1 MDPNELAER
10 LGALPTL
17 SEVPAAELDWL
28 ARNGEY
34 VRVGVGETIAV
45 KGVRIELLW
54 IILSGHMSVYR
65 QTPAGRR
72 RVMSWGPGE
81 VTGRLPY
88 SRMTVAS
95 ADIPMEEPVEGL
107 VVHEGRFPEMV
118 IRCPTFV
125 QHTVGLMVD
134 RARRFK
140 ATELQAEK
148 LVSLGRLSAGLA
160 HELNNPASAT
170 VRGAARLRD
179 GLADA
184 ERAARELFGAG
195 VDEDTLALL
204 EEARTACL
212 EGAGSG
218 ILSALEQAD
227 REAEIEEWLDE
238 HDCDP
243 GHAGPLSE
251 TSVTLDTLDGLAGAL
266 PGTTLDAA
274 LRWIAASCTTHS
286 VAADI
291 EGAARRIHD
300 LVAAVK
306 RFTYMDNLTAAD
318 TVEVGQGLKD
328 TVTVLAAKARG
339 KGASVKVDVADDLP
353 LVRASGSELNQVWMN
368 LIDNALDAI
377 PESGGVEVTARL
389 EAGQVVVRVVD
400 DGPGIPED
408 AADHIFDPFF
418 STKGP
423 GQGTGLGLD
432 IARRIV
438 VQNRGGIDFESRPGR
453 TEFRVT
459 LTGVEEAQG

>member
-1 MDPNELAER
+1 MDPSDLATR
-10 LGALPTL
+10 LAALPTL
-17 SEVPAAELDWL
+17 SEVPADELDWL
-28 ARNGEY
+28 ARHGEY
-34 VRVGVGETIAV
+34 VRVGVGVTIAV

-72 RVMSWGPGE
+72 RVMSWGPGD

-95 ADIPMEEPVEGL
+95 VDIPMEEPVEGL
-107 VVHEGRFPEMV
+107 VIHEERFPEMV
-118 IRCPTFV
+118 TRCPVFTR
-125 QHTVGLMVD
+125 HTVGLMVD

-148 LVSLGRLSAGLA
+148 LLSLGRLSAGLA

-179 GLADA
+179 GLADT
-184 ERAARELFGAG
+184 EGAARDLFGAG
-195 VDEDTLALL
+195 LAEETLALL
-204 EEARTACL
+204 EEARAACL
-212 EGAGSG
+212 EGSPTGV
-218 ILSALEQAD
+218 LSALEQAD
-227 REAEIEEWLDE
+227 REAEIEDWLDG

-243 GHAGPLSE
+243 RHAGGLSE
-251 TSVTLDTLDGLAGAL
+251 TSVTLATLDRLATVL
-266 PGTTLDAA
+266 PGPTLDAA
-274 LRWIAASCTTHS
+274 LRWIASSCTTHS
-286 VAADI
+286 VAAEI

-306 RFTYMDNLTAAD
+306 RFTYMDNLTAAEP
-318 TVEVGQGLKD
+318 VEVGQGLRD

-339 KGASVKVDVADDLP
+339 KGASVKVDVGDGLP
-353 LVRASGSELNQVWMN
+353 PVQASGSELNQVWMN

-377 PESGGVEVTARL
+377 GEAGAVQITARL
-389 EAGQVVVRVVD
+389 EGDRVVVRVVD

-408 AADHIFDPFF
+408 VADHIFDPFF

-423 GQGTGLGLD
+423 GHGTGLGLD
-432 IARRIV
+432 IARRIL
-438 VQNRGGIDFESRPGR
+438 VQNGGGIDVESRPGR

-459 LTGVEEAQG
+459 LAAAEPRA